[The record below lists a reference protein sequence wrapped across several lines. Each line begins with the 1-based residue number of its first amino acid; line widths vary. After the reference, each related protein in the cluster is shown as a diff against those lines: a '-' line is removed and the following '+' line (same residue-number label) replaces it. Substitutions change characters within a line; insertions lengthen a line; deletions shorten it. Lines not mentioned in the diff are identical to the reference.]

1 MRFHGLQVM
10 VVGAA
15 SGLGEA
21 ATRAFAAEGAR
32 LVLVDLDGGRLA
44 RLAADLPDGT
54 ASVIGDAADPA
65 TADAAIAAADGAVDV
80 LFIAAGID
88 PKSATD
94 VPGTSL
100 SDWSA
105 VMAVNLTAAFLFA
118 RATLPGMIAAGKGS
132 ILFTSSIAGLKPSRQ
147 EAVYSVSKAALIQLA
162 RCIAI
167 DHAAQ
172 GIRANCLCPGYLEAV
187 MRDRRAVMSDADLKA
202 RSQAAQA
209 AIPMGREGSYAEMAG
224 LVLFLCDHRAANYVT
239 GQAFAADGGVLLT

>member
-1 MRFHGLQVM
+1 MRFHGQQVM

-21 ATRAFAAEGAR
+21 ASRAFAAEGAR

-54 ASVIGDAADPA
+54 ASVAGDAADPA
-65 TADAAIAAADGAVDV
+65 TADAAIAAAHGAVDV

-105 VMAVNLTAAFLFA
+105 VMAVNLTAPSC
-118 RATLPGMIAAGKGS
+118 LPA
-132 ILFTSSIAGLKPSRQ
+132 P
-147 EAVYSVSKAALIQLA
+147 
-162 RCIAI
+162 RCPA
-167 DHAAQ
+167 
-172 GIRANCLCPGYLEAV
+172 
-187 MRDRRAVMSDADLKA
+187 
-202 RSQAAQA
+202 
-209 AIPMGREGSYAEMAG
+209 
-224 LVLFLCDHRAANYVT
+224 
-239 GQAFAADGGVLLT
+239 